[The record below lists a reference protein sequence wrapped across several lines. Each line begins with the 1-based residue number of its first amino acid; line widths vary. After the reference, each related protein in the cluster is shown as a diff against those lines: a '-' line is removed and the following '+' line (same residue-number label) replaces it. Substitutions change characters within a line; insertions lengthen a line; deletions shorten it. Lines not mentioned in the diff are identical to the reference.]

1 ASPAGLTYYSIV
13 NNSQSIRVLL
23 KALASQDRINVL
35 STPSLMVLNNQEA
48 QIKVGQEVPTQTSA
62 TTNTSGGSSPLIT
75 NQIQYRQV
83 GVILSVRPRVNS
95 GGLVVM
101 EVSQEVSSV
110 AKQTSEGIQSPTIDN
125 RQIKS
130 SVAVKD
136 RETLALG
143 GLIQDQR
150 QQNQQGIPW
159 LYELPII
166 GALFSQTTRQT
177 VRTELVVLITP
188 HVVGDE
194 ADSRRITNEFR
205 KSLKGLNKKP
215 REVSGKDDPPDRG
228 GVY

>member
-1 ASPAGLTYYSIV
+1 
-13 NNSQSIRVLL
+13 
-23 KALASQDRINVL
+23 
-35 STPSLMVLNNQEA
+35 
-48 QIKVGQEVPTQTSA
+48 
-62 TTNTSGGSSPLIT
+62 LIT